1 MQTADFAEEK
11 DRLSITTSGLWRMNA
26 DHVALIDRSYVGPAT
41 VLVPNEDILV
51 VVTGLPFASRRQR
64 EAAAPFAVEG
74 LIGQPLSEVH
84 VAIGR
89 QVGSQGYLCAIVGK
103 AKMTRWVSV
112 LQQQGLDHAILLP
125 DALNLPVPPKG
136 HWCVCIE
143 GSRARIRSEDAS
155 GFAMAVDHLPMAWE
169 AAGRP
174 AILSSGEA
182 LPPKLAEAL
191 VEPFDRPL
199 PAQARSRRSWGRQ
212 ASSPLPPVDLRQ
224 GRFAA
229 RQGATPVQVRSLAMI
244 LGIGLSAHLAIFA
257 ADTWVLKLKAD
268 RAEARVEAQL
278 AQMEVQDQGG
288 SVLGEE
294 PARALPKMGGTD
306 GPFLDRMGR
315 LSQGVRGQD
324 VSVRSIGYTHG
335 EPLILSL
342 NVPDASALERVVGSL
357 ERHGLA
363 TSAELS
369 SPPEGSSAGSGLNGA
384 LRIDVAGGAR

>member
-1 MQTADFAEEK
+1 M
-11 DRLSITTSGLWRMNA
+11 
-26 DHVALIDRSYVGPAT
+26 
-41 VLVPNEDILV
+41 
-51 VVTGLPFASRRQR
+51 
-64 EAAAPFAVEG
+64 
-74 LIGQPLSEVH
+74 
-84 VAIGR
+84 
-89 QVGSQGYLCAIVGK
+89 
-103 AKMTRWVSV
+103 
-112 LQQQGLDHAILLP
+112 
-125 DALNLPVPPKG
+125 
-136 HWCVCIE
+136 
-143 GSRARIRSEDAS
+143 
-155 GFAMAVDHLPMAWE
+155 
-169 AAGRP
+169 
-174 AILSSGEA
+174 
-182 LPPKLAEAL
+182 
-191 VEPFDRPL
+191 
-199 PAQARSRRSWGRQ
+199 
-212 ASSPLPPVDLRQ
+212 
-224 GRFAA
+224 
-229 RQGATPVQVRSLAMI
+229 QVRSLAMI

-369 SPPEGSSAGSGLNGA
+369 SPPEGSSAGSGLNGT